1 MYYFKRSIERLVHL
15 AAGQPFGTG
24 CKSSLHPQATITEQE
39 NDAAELIRILPAF
52 CLHFACILPAFCL
65 HFACIL
71 PAFFLHFSSV
81 FVWDRF

>member
-39 NDAAELIRILPAF
+39 TMLR
-52 CLHFACILPAFCL
+52 
-65 HFACIL
+65 
-71 PAFFLHFSSV
+71 
-81 FVWDRF
+81 R